1 MNQMEFK
8 GKVALVTGASRGIGR
23 AIAIELAKNGASIA
37 INYHSDIK
45 SAKETQK
52 LVNKTGV
59 KSEIFKADVSKQKDI
74 KNLIKNT
81 EKKLGP
87 IDLLV
92 TNAGIAMLS
101 KNPLELD
108 YDIWKK
114 TMATNVDGTLLPI
127 KEVLPGMIKR
137 KFGRIVCISS
147 VAGLGGLGLRPNMIT
162 YGTSKAAVIALV
174 RNLSSAVAPHVRINS
189 VAPGLIET
197 DMIQAL
203 DKKARKTIV
212 ETTPLKRIGKPQD
225 IANTVCYLLSEK
237 SDFTTGQTLV
247 TDGGRV
253 PLP

>member
-1 MNQMEFK
+1 MKNLEFK
-8 GKVALVTGASRGIGR
+8 GKVALITGASRGIGR
-23 AIAIELAKNGASIA
+23 AIAIELARNGANIA
-37 INYHSDIK
+37 INYNSNFK

-59 KSEIFKADVSKQKDI
+59 KSEIIKADVSKEKSI
-74 KNLIKNT
+74 KLLIKQT

-92 TNAGIAMLS
+92 TNAGIALLS
-101 KNPLELD
+101 KDPLKLD
-108 YDIWKK
+108 YKIWKK
-114 TMATNVDGTLLPI
+114 TMTTNVDGTLLPI

-137 KFGRIVCISS
+137 KYGRIVCLSS
-147 VAGLGGLGLRPNMIT
+147 IAGLGMRPNMIT

-174 RNLSSAVAPHVRINS
+174 RNLSAAVAPHIRINS

-197 DMIQAL
+197 DMIESL
-203 DKKARKTIV
+203 DKKTRKNMI
-212 ETTPLKRIGKPQD
+212 ENTPLKRIGKPQD
-225 IANTVCYLLSEK
+225 IANSVCYLLSDR
-237 SDFTTGQTLV
+237 SDYTTGQTIV

>member
-1 MNQMEFK
+1 MKNLEFK
-8 GKVALVTGASRGIGR
+8 GKVALITGASRGIGR
-23 AIAIELAKNGASIA
+23 AIAIELAKNGANIA
-37 INYHSDIK
+37 INYNSNLK

-59 KSEIFKADVSKQKDI
+59 KSEIIKADVSKEKSI
-74 KNLIKNT
+74 KLLIKQT

-92 TNAGIAMLS
+92 TNAGIALLS
-101 KNPLELD
+101 KDPLKLD
-108 YDIWKK
+108 YKIWKK

-137 KFGRIVCISS
+137 KYGRIVCLSS
-147 VAGLGGLGLRPNMIT
+147 IAGLGMRPNMIT

-174 RNLSSAVAPHVRINS
+174 RNLSAAVAPHIRINS

-197 DMIQAL
+197 DMIESL
-203 DKKARKTIV
+203 DKKTRKNMI
-212 ETTPLKRIGKPQD
+212 ENTPLKRIGKPQD
-225 IANTVCYLLSEK
+225 IANSVCYLLSNR
-237 SDFTTGQTLV
+237 SDYTTGQTIV

>member
-1 MNQMEFK
+1 MKNLEFK
-8 GKVALVTGASRGIGR
+8 GKVALITGASRGIGR
-23 AIAIELAKNGASIA
+23 AIAIELAKNGANIA
-37 INYHSDIK
+37 INYNSNLK

-52 LVNKTGV
+52 LVDKTGV
-59 KSEIFKADVSKQKDI
+59 KSEIIKADVSREKSI
-74 KNLIKNT
+74 KLLIKQT

-92 TNAGIAMLS
+92 TNAGIALLS
-101 KNPLELD
+101 KDPLKLD
-108 YDIWKK
+108 YKIWKK

-137 KFGRIVCISS
+137 KYGRIVCLSS
-147 VAGLGGLGLRPNMIT
+147 IAGLGMRPNMIT

-174 RNLSSAVAPHVRINS
+174 RNLSAAVAPHIRINS

-197 DMIQAL
+197 DMIESL
-203 DKKARKTIV
+203 DKKTRKNMI
-212 ETTPLKRIGKPQD
+212 ENTPLKRIGKPQD
-225 IANTVCYLLSEK
+225 IANSVCYLLSDR
-237 SDFTTGQTLV
+237 SDYTTGQTIV

>member
-147 VAGLGGLGLRPNMIT
+147 VAGLGLRPNMIT

-203 DKKARKTIV
+203 DKKSRKNIV

>member
-1 MNQMEFK
+1 MNTNEFK
-8 GKVALVTGASRGIGR
+8 GKVALITGASRGIGR
-23 AIAIELAKNGASIA
+23 AIAIELAKNGASIS
-37 INYHSDIK
+37 INYNSDIK

-59 KSEIFKADVSKQKDI
+59 KSEIFKADVSKQKDVKI
-74 KNLIKNT
+74 LIKNT

-92 TNAGIAMLS
+92 TNAGIALLS
-101 KNPLELD
+101 KSLLELD
-108 YDIWKK
+108 YDVWKK

-147 VAGLGGLGLRPNMIT
+147 VAGLGMRPNMIT

-174 RNLSSAVAPHVRINS
+174 RNLSAAVAPHVRINS

-197 DMIQAL
+197 DMIQSL
-203 DKKARKTIV
+203 DKKVRKTIV
-212 ETTPLKRIGKPQD
+212 ETTPLQRIGKPKD
-225 IANTVCYLLSEK
+225 IANTVCYLLSDK

>member
-1 MNQMEFK
+1 MNTREFK
-8 GKVALVTGASRGIGR
+8 GKVALITGASRGIGK
-23 AIAIELAKNGASIA
+23 AVAIELAKNGASIS
-37 INYHSDIK
+37 INYNSDIK
-45 SAKETQK
+45 AEKETQK
-52 LVNKTGV
+52 IVNEVGV
-59 KSEIFKADVSKQKDI
+59 KSTIIKANISKEMEVK
-74 KNLIKNT
+74 KLIKNT

-92 TNAGIAMLS
+92 TNAGIALLS
-101 KNPLELD
+101 KKPLELD
-108 YDIWKK
+108 YKVWKE

-147 VAGLGGLGLRPNMIT
+147 VAGLGMRPNMIT

-197 DMIQAL
+197 DMIESL
-203 DKKARKTIV
+203 DKRARKNII
-212 ETTPLKRIGKPQD
+212 ENTPLQRIGKTQD

>member
-59 KSEIFKADVSKQKDI
+59 KSAIFKANVSKEKEV
-74 KNLIKNT
+74 KKLIENT
-81 EKKLGP
+81 EKKLGN

-92 TNAGIAMLS
+92 TNAGIALLS
-101 KNPLELD
+101 KKPLELD
-108 YDIWKK
+108 YKVWKE

-127 KEVLPGMIKR
+127 KEVLPGMISR
-137 KFGRIVCISS
+137 KYGRIVCISS
-147 VAGLGGLGLRPNMIT
+147 VAGLGMRPNMIT
-162 YGTSKAAVIALV
+162 YATSKATVIALV
-174 RNLSSAVAPHVRINS
+174 RNLASAIAPYVRINS
-189 VAPGLIET
+189 VAPGLIKT
-197 DMIQAL
+197 DMIQSL
-203 DKKARKTIV
+203 DKKARKNIID
-212 ETTPLKRIGKPQD
+212 TTPLQRIGKPED
-225 IANTVCYLLSEK
+225 IANTVYYLLSDK

>member
-1 MNQMEFK
+1 MKNLEFK
-8 GKVALVTGASRGIGR
+8 GKVALITGASRGIGR
-23 AIAIELAKNGASIA
+23 AIAIELAKNGANIA
-37 INYHSDIK
+37 INYNSNFK

-59 KSEIFKADVSKQKDI
+59 KSEIIKADVSKEKSI
-74 KNLIKNT
+74 KLLIKQT

-92 TNAGIAMLS
+92 TNAGIALLS
-101 KNPLELD
+101 KDPLKLD
-108 YDIWKK
+108 YKIWKK

-137 KFGRIVCISS
+137 KYGRIVCLSS
-147 VAGLGGLGLRPNMIT
+147 IAGLGMRPNMIT

-174 RNLSSAVAPHVRINS
+174 RNLSAAVAPHIRINS

-197 DMIQAL
+197 DMIESL
-203 DKKARKTIV
+203 DKKTRKNMI
-212 ETTPLKRIGKPQD
+212 ENTPLKRIGKPQD
-225 IANTVCYLLSEK
+225 IANSVCYLLSNR
-237 SDFTTGQTLV
+237 SDYTTGQTIV

>member
-1 MNQMEFK
+1 MNTNEFK
-8 GKVALVTGASRGIGR
+8 GKVALITGASRGIGR
-23 AIAIELAKNGASIA
+23 AIAIELAKNGASIS
-37 INYHSDIK
+37 INYNSDIK

-59 KSEIFKADVSKQKDI
+59 KSEIFKADVSKQKDV
-74 KNLIKNT
+74 KTLIKNT

-92 TNAGIAMLS
+92 TNAGIALLS
-101 KNPLELD
+101 KSLLELD
-108 YDIWKK
+108 YDVWKK

-147 VAGLGGLGLRPNMIT
+147 VAGLGMRPNMIT

-174 RNLSSAVAPHVRINS
+174 RNLSAAVAPHVRINS

-197 DMIQAL
+197 DMIQSL
-203 DKKARKTIV
+203 DKKVRKTMV
-212 ETTPLKRIGKPQD
+212 ETTPLQRIGNPQD
-225 IANTVCYLLSEK
+225 IANTVCYLLSDK

>member
-1 MNQMEFK
+1 MNQLEFK

-147 VAGLGGLGLRPNMIT
+147 VAGLGMRPNMIT

-174 RNLSSAVAPHVRINS
+174 RNLAAAVAPHVRINS